1 MKRLLFLVA
10 ISWLILLPIQAQSQ
24 DNLPNALLWEI
35 SGGDLK
41 HSSYLYGT
49 IHMIDRQ
56 DFYLSDSLKKA
67 IADAQKVVFEI
78 NLESMNDMTAM
89 MGIMMKAFMPDN
101 ISLEDLLSPEEYQIV
116 VDHFEAMGL
125 PMMFLNRI
133 KPMFLS
139 VLASNDM
146 SYEEGGGIT
155 SANTVSYE
163 MEIMKIAQAREKP
176 FDGLETLDF
185 QMSMFDSIPYEVQAQ
200 MLVETIQ
207 EETGEDGGKLDT
219 LVLLYK
225 QQNLN
230 GMESLFQSDQSGLA
244 EFEDLLLNKRN
255 NNWIPVMRSM
265 MSEGTTLFAV
275 GAGHLVGKRGVIRLL
290 EAEGYTL
297 KPIPFDW
304 PEN

>member
-1 MKRLLFLVA
+1 MKRFFFLA
-10 ISWLILLPIQAQSQ
+10 ITFWVLILPTQARAQ
-24 DNLPNALLWEI
+24 NPLHNALLWEI
-35 SGGDLK
+35 SGGDLQ
-41 HSSYLYGT
+41 SNSYLYGT

-56 DFYLSDSLKKA
+56 DFYLSDPLKKA
-67 IADAQKVVFEI
+67 IGDAQKVVFEI
-78 NLESMNDMTAM
+78 NMESMNDMTAM

-101 ISLEDLLSPEEYQIV
+101 TSLEDLLSPEDYQIV
-116 VDHFEAMGL
+116 AQHFEAMGL
-125 PMMFLNRI
+125 PMMFLSRI

-139 VLASNDM
+139 VLATNEM
-146 SYEEGGGIT
+146 NYEEGGMMT
-155 SANTVSYE
+155 SPNTVSYE
-163 MEIMKIAQAREKP
+163 MEIMKLAQAQEKP

-185 QMSMFDSIPYEVQAQ
+185 QMSMFDSIPYDIQAQ

-207 EETGEDGGKLDT
+207 EENEEDNSKLDT
-219 LVLLYK
+219 LVMLYK
-225 QQNLN
+225 QQNLD
-230 GMESLFQSDQSGLA
+230 GMEVLFQSDSSGLA

-255 NNWIPVMRSM
+255 TNWIPVMRNM

-275 GAGHLVGKRGVIRLL
+275 GAGHLVGEKGVIRLL